1 MGYAQWWDF
10 QNCQKLFMYNHL
22 IWLKCSDFERKTVHA
37 WNTEKKVSSF
47 EGNPVS
53 YRFWKRS
60 LNDRFFFV
68 FLSLFLSFSDHFKN
82 NRFKNFKKTIG
93 KRKKRSFFK
102 KMKTLTSL
110 PVCDRS
116 ARPRNYLTP
125 KHLMNRLVTEWEKI
139 KVGLIQLFWSLLLI
153 FK

>member
-60 LNDRFFFV
+60 LNDRFF
-68 FLSLFLSFSDHFKN
+68 SFSYRCFF
-82 NRFKNFKKTIG
+82 RFPIILKTIVLKTLKKTIG

-110 PVCDRS
+110 PVCGRS

-125 KHLMNRLVTEWEKI
+125 KHLMNRLVTEWEK
-139 KVGLIQLFWSLLLI
+139 KWDWFNY
-153 FK
+153 FDHYF